1 MKKKSIEH
9 LKLFLII
16 INFTIVFTSC
26 KPIEALDY
34 KPNVDLQMAPFLIN
48 KKVFVKD
55 FIDARPPKDTNSLK
69 LDMRSITNRPNFY
82 GKISNA
88 IEAAIINDFSK
99 NKVFSKIGKDTTDAD
114 YILIGEVI
122 NFKGK
127 NQLTTYGTVS
137 FVTIVGVYTWLF
149 GMPIIKQETV
159 SDLKISLYTKK
170 GEMLGTY
177 LGKSTKIQRKSRY
190 GANKFIKTLP
200 VKANETF
207 TSSVMQIREQIL
219 KDIAKYNK

>member
-9 LKLFLII
+9 FKLFLII

-69 LDMRSITNRPNFY
+69 LDLLSITNRPHFY
-82 GKISNA
+82 GKIPNA
-88 IEAAIINDFSK
+88 IEDAIIKDFSN
-99 NKVFSKIGKDTTDAD
+99 NKVFSKIGKDTAD
-114 YILIGEVI
+114 VDYVLIGEVI
-122 NFKGK
+122 KFKGIHR
-127 NQLTTYGTVS
+127 LTTYGLISAVS
-137 FVTIVGVYTWLF
+137 IVGIYTWFL
-149 GMPIIKQETV
+149 GMPIAKNVTI

-170 GEMLGTY
+170 GELLGTY
-177 LGKSTKIQRKSRY
+177 IGKSSNIQRKSRY
-190 GANKFIKTLP
+190 GVNKFFKTLP